1 MRLLLDGFAAQYAAT
16 PIKGGIAKSYTD
28 GYMKTTNS
36 VTGGTKNGIGYRFGV
51 ATTGQKQQI
60 VLYLG
65 GGNTLAKLTVKDRAG
80 NTRTL
85 YLGGYEE
92 KSFVQKVVIEVGPGT
107 ASRLQLTYS
116 PVACKVADRGT
127 DSYVALYC
135 GYVA

>member
-1 MRLLLDGFAAQYAAT
+1 MFTEATDVRLLLDGFAAQYAAT
-16 PIKGGIAKSYTD
+16 PIKGGIAKSYTTRV
-28 GYMKTTNS
+28 GA
-36 VTGGTKNGIGYRFGV
+36 GP
-51 ATTGQKQQI
+51 
-60 VLYLG
+60 
-65 GGNTLAKLTVKDRAG
+65 KLTVKDRAG

-92 KSFVQKVVIEVGPGT
+92 KSFVQKVVIEVDPGT